1 MRGSVCRLPEQ
12 GRPLEIGRGRVLRE
26 GDSIAI
32 LNFGARLGECLKAAD
47 DLAARGVTATIADA
61 RFAKPLDRELILRLA
76 REHEVLMTV
85 EEGSV
90 GGFASHVLELL
101 AGEGVLDR
109 GLKFRPLVLPD
120 VFVEHDSPANMYAAA
135 ALDAPGIAAA
145 ALTALKKERI
155 PLAGEIGPGK
165 RLA

>member
-1 MRGSVCRLPEQ
+1 M
-12 GRPLEIGRGRVLRE
+12 
-26 GDSIAI
+26 
-32 LNFGARLGECLKAAD
+32 
-47 DLAARGVTATIADA
+47 TI
-61 RFAKPLDRELILRLA
+61 
-76 REHEVLMTV
+76 

-120 VFVEHDSPANMYAAA
+120 VFIEQDSPAKMYAAA
-135 ALDAPGIAAA
+135 ALDARGIAAA
-145 ALTALKKERI
+145 ALAALKKEHI
-155 PLAGEIGPGK
+155 PVTGEIGPGK